1 MEKISLVLWPLFAL
15 ITMGF
20 ILRRT
25 ALFSADFWPSAE
37 KLNYFILFPAL
48 LISSLANALLDNPK
62 LPYLAC
68 AILFILAISSLFVVL
83 IKYLFKI
90 SIPKFGAHI
99 QGIIRFNTYLGLAI
113 IADLFGSEGIAIS
126 AVIMAILVPSCNV
139 IAVLSLSAGK
149 KVTLKQL
156 VMPIA
161 KNPLIIS
168 CVIGI
173 LLNLLPI
180 GLPCG
185 SDQFLKLLA
194 AASLPLGLIC
204 IGVALQT
211 ATLRKEF
218 KPIMVSTLLR
228 LLAMPILAVLTAH
241 LFSLPAL
248 ERVLLVIFFAIPTAP
263 TSYILTKQLN
273 GDSQLMAGII
283 TFQTILAV
291 ITLPLVLTLIT
302 Q

>member
-48 LISSLANALLDNPK
+48 LISSLANAPLDNPK

-83 IKYLFKI
+83 SKYLFKI
-90 SIPKFGAHI
+90 SIPRFGVHI

-113 IADLFGSEGIAIS
+113 IVDLFGSEGIAIS

-156 VMPIA
+156 VMPIV

-180 GLPCG
+180 GLPFG

-204 IGVALQT
+204 IGGALQT